1 MPITTREQLKSHI
14 HSIHDYIR
22 NSGAGYSMTAM
33 KIFIFFYG
41 LKIIEPRLKKL
52 KLDITPFSELVKL
65 AKKKKAN
72 EILCKIIDEEKE
84 TGILYDLHGI
94 KDFNL
99 KEIIFYRIPED
110 LKEEFYVEIVKLV
123 NQIPTNSNDMIEDS
137 ETGDIYDV
145 DVSGKLYEYFIGRDQ
160 TAISELGAYF
170 TDRHITSYCI
180 EQANPELEDD
190 VMPLFIDPFGGSG
203 GFTLN
208 FVSYMIRNNNLD
220 TKFWKDNIKNIYHHD
235 MSHDV
240 LKISGLEMFALTHQ
254 IPDMKNNFKRT
265 NSFKCEFGGKK
276 FKYIFSNP
284 PYGGNSNKGSMII
297 NDYKKLLAEL
307 KQRYYKEDTES
318 KKMSWSKK
326 WAKTQFEDISK
337 KLKQHIGDLETRQ
350 VNFHT
355 SSNRIKDFVRDYD
368 DSLKDKEQDFKL
380 IKTSTTTCLNDKEAV
395 SLILFMDLL
404 DKDGTCVVV
413 LKEGV
418 FFDNKYANI
427 RKCLIDCYN
436 VYKVVSVPSD
446 QFENTSTKTSILF
459 FKNNGKTKKIEF
471 TELVVER
478 EDEDV
483 YEEVTK
489 DDVTELQLTKAK
501 GKITKVSDK
510 VFATATYKE
519 LSAPTEVKGKNKYFY
534 SLSYKKYMKDKDI
547 KCSEDYELKEI
558 DEICDIEYGT
568 RITKK
573 DAVNRSDKTYPV
585 YGGGDITFYA
595 KNYNR
600 EGDTLVIS
608 RFGMSINCIRLIRGK
623 IFLNDSALSIK
634 TKKDALQNYINH
646 YFLDFKEK
654 VFNASE
660 KSCQHNLDIDLFKKI
675 KIPIPKS
682 KEKLKEWVKKLSIPY
697 DKLQED
703 REKLKELEKTVQDEI
718 KRICDK
724 EECEEK
730 KLGDICDF
738 KGGPGGSYAISS
750 YYTKNTNYGNI
761 RIQNLHDDNSEMKY
775 LTKEGYEKCKSYVI
789 DSGDIL
795 LSDVS
800 DKTFVK
806 IVPNNWNKYIHGG
819 SVIRCYNVKL
829 LNRYLYYFF
838 ISNEFNDK
846 RISKE
851 MGSIQ
856 KHLTL
861 DILNKMTIKIPK
873 DKKLLDKLEKKFKE
887 IEDLQESITKTDS
900 KYKQVLQELK
910 DDVIKNEEDTDEETE
925 SKTSEKKKNKKKKE

>member
-99 KEIIFYRIPED
+99 KEIIYYRIPED
-110 LKEEFYVEIVKLV
+110 LREDFYVEIVKLV

-137 ETGDIYDV
+137 ESGDIYDV

-190 VMPLFIDPFGGSG
+190 DMPLFIDPFGGSG

-208 FVSYMIRNNNLD
+208 FVSYMIRNNDLD
-220 TKFWKDNIKNIYHHD
+220 AKFWKKNIKNIYHHD

-307 KQRYYKEDTES
+307 KQRYYKEDDETN
-318 KKMSWSKK
+318 KMSWSKK

-355 SSNRIKDFVRDYD
+355 SSNRIKDFARDYD
-368 DSLKDKEQDFKL
+368 DSLNDKEQDFKL

-427 RKCLIDCYN
+427 RKCLIDRYN

-446 QFENTSTKTSILF
+446 QFENTTTKTSILF
-459 FKNNGKTKKIEF
+459 FKNDGKTKKIEF
-471 TELVVER
+471 SELVVDR
-478 EDEDV
+478 EDVDV

-510 VFATATYKE
+510 ILATATYKE

-547 KCSEDYELKEI
+547 KCSDDYELIRLETL
-558 DEICDIEYGT
+558 CDYVKSGKD
-568 RITKK
+568 ITYKQKDDGIPYYVSGGIKGNYEKIKDQYYTGKHILCARVGAIGNIFVQDNEFYASSNILLIKVKK
-573 DAVNRSDKTYPV
+573 DIY
-585 YGGGDITFYA
+585 YQYIYTFL
-595 KNYNR
+595 K
-600 EGDTLVIS
+600 
-608 RFGMSINCIRLIRGK
+608 FINCFNDISNGSVQKLIT
-623 IFLNDSALSIK
+623 A
-634 TKKDALQNYINH
+634 TQAKD
-646 YFLDFKEK
+646 
-654 VFNASE
+654 
-660 KSCQHNLDIDLFKKI
+660 I

-682 KEKLKEWVKKLSIPY
+682 KEKLKEWVKKLSTPY

-703 REKLKELEKTVQDEI
+703 RKKLKELEKTVQDEI
-718 KRICDK
+718 KRICDD

-730 KLGDICDF
+730 KLEDVCEYIKTGKHLDKDERN
-738 KGGPGGSYAISS
+738 GGKYPYYGTSKIMNYTDNENYA
-750 YYTKNTNYGNI
+750 
-761 RIQNLHDDNSEMKY
+761 
-775 LTKEGYEKCKSYVI
+775 EGKH
-789 DSGDIL
+789 IL
-795 LSDVS
+795 LARKGDLNILFVDGKFHSNDDTIQIKPNKINAMYIYHNLNLQEETIKSNYSGSTVKGIKMTDVK
-800 DKTFVK
+800 D
-806 IVPNNWNKYIHGG
+806 Y
-819 SVIRCYNVKL
+819 
-829 LNRYLYYFF
+829 
-838 ISNEFNDK
+838 
-846 RISKE
+846 
-851 MGSIQ
+851 
-856 KHLTL
+856 
-861 DILNKMTIKIPK
+861 TIKIPK
-873 DKKLLDKLEKKFKE
+873 NKKLLDKLDKKFKE
-887 IEDLQESITKTDS
+887 IEELQESTIKTDS
-900 KYKQVLQELK
+900 KYKEVLQELK
-910 DDVIKNEEDTDEETE
+910 DDAIKNEEDTDEEDTDEETE
-925 SKTSEKKKNKKKKE
+925 SKTLDKKKIKKKKSKDKVENV